1 MPKFSKDDPNAH
13 ERALQGRAR
22 MNQISDETKGT
33 IKGLVDAMLAGLRQQ
48 LGREPTMIDEMDAT
62 ALCALSLQAAK
73 LRAKGQSE
81 LEVWREYVA
90 VRDKSVWAVSA
101 PPVRQA

>member
-1 MPKFSKDDPNAH
+1 MPEFHKDDANRH

-22 MNQISDETKGT
+22 MGQLAAETKAK
-33 IKGLVDAMLAGLRQQ
+33 IQVNVDAMLAGLRQI
-48 LGREPTMIDEMDAT
+48 GREPSEIDRMDAT
-62 ALCALSLQAAK
+62 AMCALSLQAAK
-73 LRAKGQSE
+73 LRDRGQSE
-81 LEVWREYVA
+81 VEVWHQYVA